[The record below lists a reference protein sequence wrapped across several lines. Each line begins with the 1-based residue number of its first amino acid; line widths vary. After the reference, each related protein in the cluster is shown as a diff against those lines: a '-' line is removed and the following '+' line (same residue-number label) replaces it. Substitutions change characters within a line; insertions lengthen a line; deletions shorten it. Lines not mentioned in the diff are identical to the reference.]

1 MQLTHI
7 NPGLPDCTSCLLL
20 NCQSSLSKESLEKRR
35 ITMATQEC
43 KIVATIKKAERS
55 ITKASDVREDNAL
68 MLQPYSN
75 WEQFLMPGP
84 LSIAILGEIIFLS
97 AGEDFTIDKMVP
109 NGGFQYMKYP
119 KSFRASLV
127 QVSNEGWEAF
137 QEAHKNMDQIRLLT
151 VNIPTDMRDVVKFLM
166 QKDPKVTEA
175 FLPIPL
181 NSIKS
186 TADKCLKLSSAVE
199 DKFTGVICLINELL
213 EACTSSKG
221 VYEQELHEIKI
232 KKELTEM
239 KEKAAREA
247 KAMVEEHH
255 KKLESQLKQ
264 AQEDYKANMD
274 SMPVGWNAVAMSM
287 AETTTK
293 AVSLFITGGVLK
305 VLAVEGCKAV
315 GKAAGSLADKL
326 WKSDPNNVGE
336 AENNIINKAETLG
349 SFIQIL
355 YPFQIEDLKIDL
367 KKLNSEDEIKKLHW
381 CKQQLVKF
389 QEEARNGG
397 DCPEKVAALKICE
410 TAIGICVGLEN
421 LQTSKPDAEVMADL
435 AVKIRQVMRDT
446 MTFTSCCKAKAGIM
460 GVTATPPH
468 MSQTEPA
475 EELSGLQTA
484 SLNARI
490 KVEQSSKQLQAAQE
504 MYERSFENIQKN
516 NEELQEV
523 LETLKS
529 CNVQEID
536 FDKTVKMLLKGLD
549 ALGRVKEQWGKMV
562 LFFTMISNLIECS
575 LNPSLHKF
583 IQYSEK
589 TSSGYSQNQLIQDM
603 LYTEI
608 SQATNISSLVHMIA
622 ETYVQ
627 VSTQHLMDRVNSLG
641 KLMGLDPNRDRIKF
655 EKERTKFGSDC
666 KAASEAIEDL
676 VKKNKEHYKERV
688 QARIDRIKNTVM
700 PLLPP
705 ATAEEIK
712 EIEDAVQAG
721 TQAAIEEKSKED
733 LDQFA

>member
-1 MQLTHI
+1 
-7 NPGLPDCTSCLLL
+7 
-20 NCQSSLSKESLEKRR
+20 
-35 ITMATQEC
+35 MATQEY
-43 KIVATIKKAERS
+43 KSVAAIKKAERS
-55 ITKASDVREDNAL
+55 VAKASDVREDNAL

-97 AGEDFTIDKMVP
+97 AGEDFAIDKMVP
-109 NGGFQYMKYP
+109 EGGFKCMKYP

-127 QVSNEGWEAF
+127 QVSNEGWRAF
-137 QEAHKNMDQIRLLT
+137 QEAHKNMDQIRLLA
-151 VNIPTDMRDVVKFLM
+151 VNVPTDMRDVVKFLM
-166 QKDPKVTEA
+166 QKDPKVTET

-181 NSIKS
+181 KSIKS
-186 TADKCLKLSSAVE
+186 TADKCLKLSTAVE
-199 DKFTGVICLINELL
+199 EKFTGVIHLINELL

-221 VYEQELHEIKI
+221 VYEQQLHEIKI

-264 AQEDYKANMD
+264 AQEDYKASMD
-274 SMPVGWNAVAMSM
+274 SIPVGWNAVAMSM

-305 VLAVEGCKAV
+305 VLAIEGSKAV
-315 GKAAGSLADKL
+315 GKAVGFVADKL
-326 WKSDPNNVGE
+326 CKNDPKNIGE
-336 AENNIINKAETLG
+336 AENDIINKADSLEA
-349 SFIQIL
+349 FIQRL
-355 YPFQIEDLKIDL
+355 YPFQTKDLKINM
-367 KKLNSEDEIKKLHW
+367 KKLNSRDEIKMLHW
-381 CKQQLVKF
+381 CKQNLEKL

-410 TAIGICVGLEN
+410 KGIGICEGLEN
-421 LQTSKPDAEVMADL
+421 LQKSKPADEVAMADL
-435 AVKIRQVMRDT
+435 AVKIKQVMQDT
-446 MTFTSCCKAKAGIM
+446 TTFTSRCKAKAGNM

-468 MSQTEPA
+468 MSKAEPA

-490 KVEQSSKQLQAAQE
+490 KVEQSSAQLRAAQE
-504 MYERSFENIQKN
+504 MYEKSFENIKKN

-529 CNVQEID
+529 CNIQEID
-536 FDKTVKMLLKGLD
+536 FDKTVEMLLKGLD

-583 IQYSEK
+583 IQYSEAA
-589 TSSGYSQNQLIQDM
+589 SSGYSQNQLIQDM

-608 SQATNISSLVHMIA
+608 SQATNIASLVHMIA

-627 VSTQHLMDRVNSLG
+627 VSTHHLMDRVNSLG
-641 KLMGLDPNRDRIKF
+641 KLLGLDPNRDHVKF
-655 EKERTKFGSDC
+655 EVEHEKFGLDC
-666 KAASEAIEDL
+666 DKAAKAIEGL
-676 VKKNKEHYKERV
+676 VKENKAQYEERV
-688 QARIDRIKNTVM
+688 QARIDRIRNSVLV
-700 PLLPP
+700 LLPP
-705 ATAEEIK
+705 ATPEEMK

-721 TQAAIEEKSKED
+721 TQAAFEEILEED
-733 LDQFA
+733 LNDFA